1 MIMRLLILILV
12 LSFLVITGTLVS
24 ADGHTL
30 SMITNVRVDDQT
42 DVRIR

>member
-30 SMITNVRVDDQT
+30 SMIN
-42 DVRIR
+42 